1 MLNNPV
7 IYFFGF
13 IIIMSALIMLSAF
26 FGIFIRTQPT
36 VEKFHKK
43 LVNARGVSGNILAS
57 FFGMITPFCSC
68 TTVPIFAG
76 LLSAG
81 VEIGTA
87 ISFLI
92 ASPSIGFA
100 AMILLFVLFGARTA
114 VAYTIASVLVAIIG
128 GCILRLFKIKE
139 PLRRTFI
146 SMSEYS
152 PTPTRKQALI
162 SSWHLLKHFLPMV
175 ILCALIGVAIKD
187 FIPQSFLIFLTANN
201 SVWLIPI
208 VVVVGSAIY
217 ADIIFLIPVGFALIE
232 KGVNQGI
239 VLAFMLAAAGISIPS
254 ILLLSK
260 VIKMR
265 LLIYFVVTL
274 MLLYT
279 LLGLIFYYL

>member
-1 MLNNPV
+1 
-7 IYFFGF
+7 
-13 IIIMSALIMLSAF
+13 
-26 FGIFIRTQPT
+26 
-36 VEKFHKK
+36 
-43 LVNARGVSGNILAS
+43 
-57 FFGMITPFCSC
+57 
-68 TTVPIFAG
+68 
-76 LLSAG
+76 
-81 VEIGTA
+81 
-87 ISFLI
+87 
-92 ASPSIGFA
+92 
-100 AMILLFVLFGARTA
+100 
-114 VAYTIASVLVAIIG
+114 
-128 GCILRLFKIKE
+128 
-139 PLRRTFI
+139 
-146 SMSEYS
+146 
-152 PTPTRKQALI
+152 
-162 SSWHLLKHFLPMV
+162 MV